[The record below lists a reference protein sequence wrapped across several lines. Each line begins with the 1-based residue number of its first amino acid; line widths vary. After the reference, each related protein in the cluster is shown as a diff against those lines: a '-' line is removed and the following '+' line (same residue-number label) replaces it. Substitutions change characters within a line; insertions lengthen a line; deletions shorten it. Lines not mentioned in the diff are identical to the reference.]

1 MEPNSAAIESV
12 IYTDDHRRYYG
23 ANALATMAE
32 KALEADSPSIA
43 VSFSRAAAKGPI
55 QKAVFSRN
63 DQDIPKIAEKI
74 RGVSGKAALAI
85 GAVEIPVDETDPAY
99 PIYKSN
105 AEFVM
110 GNLDTAWDLYE
121 KNTDALNTEVL
132 RKLAVE
138 YAFWLLK
145 RNIASEEPKRSE
157 NLIKELTI
165 WSRQVAG
172 SFSPEQEAKLK
183 IAYADLAF
191 LKGAPTHLSSLV
203 PQGCGRGRVPG
214 LGSAF
219 PCRAGVGQG
228 RPGHQELFCSYD
240 GVRQVGLLQKPKFPP
255 PHSLLPCRSPHD
267 QENYKEA
274 LDEVSSVLRQEP
286 KHPDA
291 LILKGTIQN
300 HMRKL
305 VEASEIALGPSQADT
320 VIVPGEILKV
330 NLRDPTLSVSGI
342 GADIE
347 VEIWAKSGDRER
359 HALPTRR

>member
-1 MEPNSAAIESV
+1 MEPYSAALWKAA

-74 RGVSGKAALAI
+74 RGVSGKA
-85 GAVEIPVDETDPAY
+85 DETDPAY

-191 LKGAPTHLSSLV
+191 LKGALPTSRAWYRKVADAEVHFLAA
-203 PQGCGRGRVPG
+203 
-214 LGSAF
+214 LGSVKVDRVTKNFSA
-219 PCRAGVGQG
+219 AMT
-228 RPGHQELFCSYD
+228 ELD
-240 GVRQVGLLQKPKFPP
+240 
-255 PHSLLPCRSPHD
+255 
-267 QENYKEA
+267 
-274 LDEVSSVLRQEP
+274 
-286 KHPDA
+286 
-291 LILKGTIQN
+291 
-300 HMRKL
+300 KL
-305 VEASEIALGPSQADT
+305 VSFKNPSF
-320 VIVPGEILKV
+320 
-330 NLRDPTLSVSGI
+330 
-342 GADIE
+342 
-347 VEIWAKSGDRER
+347 
-359 HALPTRR
+359 RRRIH